1 MDILLLWQHGGIMAQ
16 RDPKEK
22 AKEEKGNKYCTTR
35 HLLLASS
42 LDLGLKL
49 EKIFSYSSSIRRT
62 SGDPWGVHIR
72 RRFERGT

>member
-1 MDILLLWQHGGIMAQ
+1 MAQ

-49 EKIFSYSSSIRRT
+49 EKIFSYSSSIRRS
-62 SGDPWGVHIR
+62 SGDPWVHP
-72 RRFERGT
+72 